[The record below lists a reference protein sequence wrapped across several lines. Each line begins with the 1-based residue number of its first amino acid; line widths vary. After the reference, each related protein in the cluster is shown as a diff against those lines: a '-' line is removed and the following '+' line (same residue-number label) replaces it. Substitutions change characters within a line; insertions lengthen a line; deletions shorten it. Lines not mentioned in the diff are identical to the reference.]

1 MCGNLQDWSG
11 DELAGFILKTYQ
23 NGNIDWSKIVEAEGV
38 DRLPLTKIIQN
49 SYGEYIVCG
58 TYMEDY
64 ENQYQPEREIYV
76 AKLDEEGNINNSSI
90 SNNILHKKNLLITT
104 NITGQKT
111 QNKKGFQLHI
121 YDDGTVEKN
130 ML

>member
-1 MCGNLQDWSG
+1 MTPLTYFIYLPEVFGDDFPAEVSRVKLKNIMQTSDEGYIMCGSLQDWSG

-23 NGNIDWSKIVEAEGV
+23 NGNIDWSKIIEAEGV

-64 ENQYQPEREIYV
+64 ENQYQPERE
-76 AKLDEEGNINNSSI
+76 K
-90 SNNILHKKNLLITT
+90 
-104 NITGQKT
+104 
-111 QNKKGFQLHI
+111 F
-121 YDDGTVEKN
+121 
-130 ML
+130 MLPS